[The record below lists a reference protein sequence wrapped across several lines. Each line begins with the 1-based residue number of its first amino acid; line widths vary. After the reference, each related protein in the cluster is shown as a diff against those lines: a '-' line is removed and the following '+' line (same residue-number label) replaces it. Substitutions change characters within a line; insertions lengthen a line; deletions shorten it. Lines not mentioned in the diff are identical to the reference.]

1 MPMLTEMTN
10 AEASGL
16 WSGLL
21 ILLLGLLSIR
31 KAVFNYKH
39 KGEMDADENSEAVR
53 ASRVFSNAA
62 EYIPVSVG
70 ALILLYHLELPV
82 MAIHGLGA
90 LLLAGR
96 VVQAIGLN
104 KAESGSITLAGMVLT
119 FVAIFAG
126 GGMLV
131 VYAFL

>member
-1 MPMLTEMTN
+1 MAILTGMTH
-10 AEASGL
+10 AEAAGL

-31 KAVFNYKH
+31 ATVFSSKR
-39 KGEMDADENSEAVR
+39 KGETNSDEDSQSSR

-62 EYIPVSVG
+62 EYIPISVG

-96 VVQAIGLN
+96 VVQAVGLSRSDN
-104 KAESGSITLAGMVLT
+104 GSSALAGVALT

-126 GGMLV
+126 GSMLV
-131 VYAFL
+131 FYAFL

>member
-1 MPMLTEMTN
+1 MAMLMEMTS

-31 KAVFNYKH
+31 VTVAQHKH
-39 KGEMDADENSEAVR
+39 KSESKTDENFEIIR

-62 EYIPVSVG
+62 QYIPVSVG

-82 MAIHGLGA
+82 VAIHCLGA
-90 LLLAGR
+90 MLLAGR
-96 VVQAIGLN
+96 VVQAVGLS
-104 KAESGSITLAGMVLT
+104 KAETGASNLASMVLT